1 MRIAK
6 TVDEVRSFLKESGHS
21 VGFVPT
27 MGFLHKG
34 HVELIKKARKL
45 CKTVVVSIFVNPTQF
60 TPNEDLS
67 IYPRDFEH
75 DKTICENNGVDII
88 FYPPADEIY
97 HDSFLTTVTVVKLTD
112 VLEGKSRPT
121 HFEGVTTVVAKL
133 FNIIMPDLAFFGKKD
148 AQQLI
153 IIRKMVEDLNMPL
166 KIVSVETVREKNGLA
181 CSSRNNYL
189 NDKQKKQAVVLYKA
203 LKKAEA
209 AIKMG
214 QKECSIIEKI
224 IEMEIKKSEEANIDY
239 ISCNKIDDMT
249 KLNKIIENTSLISL
263 AVSFGKT
270 RLIDNIWV

>member
-1 MRIAK
+1 M
-6 TVDEVRSFLKESGHS
+6 
-21 VGFVPT
+21 
-27 MGFLHKG
+27 
-34 HVELIKKARKL
+34 
-45 CKTVVVSIFVNPTQF
+45 
-60 TPNEDLS
+60 
-67 IYPRDFEH
+67 
-75 DKTICENNGVDII
+75 
-88 FYPPADEIY
+88 
-97 HDSFLTTVTVVKLTD
+97 
-112 VLEGKSRPT
+112 
-121 HFEGVTTVVAKL
+121 TTVVAKL

-153 IIRKMVEDLNMPL
+153 IIRKMVEVLNMHL